1 MRNVQETAFLFSS
14 VINLLELG
22 FLNDIALNL
31 KKKKIIHID
40 FLGYSNHFN
49 SIDKSWKN
57 IKQEDGAEDSSHHI
71 LIS

>member
-49 SIDKSWKN
+49 SIDKS
-57 IKQEDGAEDSSHHI
+57 
-71 LIS
+71 